1 MRAYGIWLEL
11 LLKRMLKKPAFILL
25 LFSLPLLAL
34 LTEQTAQTG
43 RGEGILVGVMIETE
57 SAEAFTVQDMHFL
70 SRLQEQDGL
79 LTFQRYEE
87 REQLL
92 QDIARGS
99 LDCGIICPG
108 DLEKRLLAGDWQ
120 GAITIY
126 QPETFE
132 MEGIVKERVAAVL
145 FSLYS
150 EDKYED
156 YVREA
161 EAFEKV
167 QQSGIMGDEIAQFA
181 KAAYETR
188 LSDGSTFAFQYHRDM
203 QENEVVGEAVEE
215 PAKQRESDGEA
226 AEESVRQQE
235 SDGGAVEDSARQRE
249 SDDGAAE
256 SATVGTA
263 VFRLRGVLA
272 VGIFLSGLCGLLID
286 WEDRQDRK
294 FTRLAPEWLTTMVN
308 TWIPTVCTSF
318 VTLICLCW
326 EERPYGSVAEGILFL
341 GKEGLRLLFYQ
352 FLIVLYCSIIRL
364 ILRKRETL
372 AAAIPILTL
381 ASMVCCPIWIRL
393 SLYLPVFGVLE
404 KLFPATYYLL
414 G

>member
-1 MRAYGIWLEL
+1 MRAYGIWLGL

-25 LFSLPLLAL
+25 LFSLPLLAI

-43 RGEGILVGVMIETE
+43 RGEGILVGVMIEAE
-57 SAEAFTVQDMHFL
+57 SGEVFSVQDT
-70 SRLQEQDGL
+70 QEQDGL
-79 LTFQRYEE
+79 LTFQIYEE
-87 REQLL
+87 WERLL
-92 QDIARGS
+92 QDVERGS
-99 LDCGIICPG
+99 LDCGMICPG
-108 DLEKRLLAGDWQ
+108 DMRTRLFLDNWQ

-132 MEGIVKERVAAVL
+132 MEGIVKEQVAAVL

-167 QQSGIMGDEIAQFA
+167 RQSGITGDEIAQFA

-188 LSDGSTFAFQYHRDM
+188 LSDGSTFAFQYHQDM
-203 QENEVVGEAVEE
+203 QENGAVGEAVEE
-215 PAKQRESDGEA
+215 P
-226 AEESVRQQE
+226 
-235 SDGGAVEDSARQRE
+235 
-249 SDDGAAE
+249 AE

-294 FTRLAPEWLTTMVN
+294 FARLAPEWLTTMVN
-308 TWIPTVCTSF
+308 IWIPTVCTSL
-318 VTLICLCW
+318 VTLLCLCW
-326 EERPYGSVAEGILFL
+326 GERSYGSIAEGILFL

>member
-1 MRAYGIWLEL
+1 MRAYGIWLGL

-34 LTEQTAQTG
+34 LTEQTAQTE
-43 RGEGILVGVMIETE
+43 RGEGIRVGIMIETE
-57 SAEAFTVQDMHFL
+57 SGEAFTVQDTLFL

-79 LTFQRYEE
+79 LTFQIYEDWE
-87 REQLL
+87 RFL
-92 QDIARGS
+92 QDVERGS
-99 LDCGIICPG
+99 LDCGMICPG

-150 EDKYED
+150 EEKYED

-161 EAFEKV
+161 EGFEKV
-167 QQSGIMGDEIAQFA
+167 RQSGITGDEIALFA

-188 LSDGSTFAFQYHRDM
+188 LSDGSTFAFQYHQDM
-203 QENEVVGEAVEE
+203 RENEAVGET
-215 PAKQRESDGEA
+215 
-226 AEESVRQQE
+226 AEESV
-235 SDGGAVEDSARQRE
+235 
-249 SDDGAAE
+249 E
-256 SATVGTA
+256 SATVGAA

-294 FTRLAPEWLTTMVN
+294 FVRLAPEWLTTMVN
-308 TWIPTVCTSF
+308 IWVPTVCTSL
-318 VTLICLCW
+318 VTLFCLCW
-326 EERPYGSVAEGILFL
+326 RERSYGSVAAGIFFL